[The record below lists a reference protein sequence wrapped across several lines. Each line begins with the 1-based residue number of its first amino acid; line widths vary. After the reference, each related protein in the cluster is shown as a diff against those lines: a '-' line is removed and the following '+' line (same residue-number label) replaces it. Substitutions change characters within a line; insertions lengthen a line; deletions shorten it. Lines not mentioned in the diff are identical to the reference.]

1 MASITEQISADVKN
15 AMKAKRSD
23 EVTTLRMVLSDL
35 KNKQI
40 DKGAELT
47 DEEVIDALSS
57 MKKKRLESAEAYDN
71 AGRQELA
78 DKERQEVALIERY
91 LPEQI
96 SDEELERIVD
106 ETIREVG
113 AESARQ
119 MGMVMGAL
127 MPKVKGRVD
136 GSKVNRLVKKKLT

>member
-1 MASITEQISADVKN
+1 MASITEQISADVKD